1 MKNNVVSRW
10 VGGSALALGLALSS
24 SMMPAS
30 AQTTTE
36 PVTPTTPGAVDSTVD
51 SADSEG
57 TTPGSTVPGE
67 TSPDPVTPAAPSNFD
82 QTAPG
87 TVSPDATAP
96 SETYADPAASD
107 TTATAGEDDDSSWG
121 WLGLLGL
128 LGLSGLAK
136 RKRSTPVY
144 TTEDRV
150 VDHPS
155 AGPRI

>member
-1 MKNNVVSRW
+1 MKSNVVSRW
-10 VGGSALALGLALSS
+10 VGGSALALGLTLSS
-24 SMMPAS
+24 SMLPAS

-36 PVTPTTPGAVDSTVD
+36 PVTPTAPGTVD

-57 TTPGSTVPGE
+57 TTPGSAVPGE
-67 TSPDPVTPAAPSNFD
+67 TYPDPVTPTAPGTVD

-96 SETYADPAASD
+96 SETYVDPAAPD
-107 TTATAGEDDDSSWG
+107 TTTTTAEDNDSSWG

-136 RKRSTPVY
+136 RKRPTPVY

>member
-1 MKNNVVSRW
+1 MKNTVVSRW
-10 VGGSALALGLALSS
+10 VGGSVLALGLALSS
-24 SMMPAS
+24 SMVPAS

-36 PVTPTTPGAVDSTVD
+36 PVTPTTPGAVDST
-51 SADSEG
+51 DSEG

-67 TSPDPVTPAAPSNFD
+67 TAPDPVTPAAPSNFD

-96 SETYADPAASD
+96 SETYADPVAPN
-107 TTATAGEDDDSSWG
+107 TTATTTEDDDSSWG

-144 TTEDRV
+144 TTTDRA

>member
-1 MKNNVVSRW
+1 M
-10 VGGSALALGLALSS
+10 L
-24 SMMPAS
+24 PAS
-30 AQTTTE
+30 AHTTTE
-36 PVTPTTPGAVDSTVD
+36 TVAQTAPGSAD

-57 TTPGSTVPGE
+57 ATPGSTVPGE

-96 SETYADPAASD
+96 SETYTDPAASD

>member
-1 MKNNVVSRW
+1 MKSNVVSRW
-10 VGGSALALGLALSS
+10 VGGSALALGLALSP
-24 SMMPAS
+24 SMLPAA

-36 PVTPTTPGAVDSTVD
+36 PVTPTTPGTVD
-51 SADSEG
+51 SANPDG

-67 TSPDPVTPAAPSNFD
+67 TYPDPVTPAAPGTVD
-82 QTAPG
+82 PAVPG

-96 SETYADPAASD
+96 SETYADPVAPN
-107 TTATAGEDDDSSWG
+107 TTATTTEDDDSSWG